1 MLMADRMRLADLA
14 AELERYRGGLVRC
27 APAVAEVRVSGTFPL
42 RDTNLAL
49 NMLASTYPIAV
60 RKRLNGY
67 WVTLERS

>member
-1 MLMADRMRLADLA
+1 
-14 AELERYRGGLVRC
+14 
-27 APAVAEVRVSGTFPL
+27 VAEVRVSGTFPL